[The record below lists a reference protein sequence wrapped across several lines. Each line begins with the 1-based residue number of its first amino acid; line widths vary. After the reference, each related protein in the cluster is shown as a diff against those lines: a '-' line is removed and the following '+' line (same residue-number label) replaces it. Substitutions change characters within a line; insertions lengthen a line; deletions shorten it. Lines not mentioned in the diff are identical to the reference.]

1 VEEFDF
7 EKSNARF
14 DKDKIVAEIKGEDG
28 NVAPEPQA
36 VAAAPVVEDVPLDS
50 RPVYASSAVY
60 DAKSSFFDSLSCET
74 LERLSL
80 DDSNRG
86 SVARKAY
93 QEQRKKDYET
103 FGVVERRHH
112 HRGGRGGGYR
122 GGSGG
127 GQGGSG
133 QSNRDNSGGRGGYRK
148 PYYNKSSQ
156 QQQQQQQQQFRVQ
169 PVQQGGEKSAPKST

>member
-14 DKDKIVAEIKGEDG
+14 DKDKVVAEIKGEDG
-28 NVAPEPQA
+28 NVIPEPQ
-36 VAAAPVVEDVPLDS
+36 PVVAVPEVEEEVPPAYS
-50 RPVYASSAVY
+50 NSAVY

-86 SVARKAY
+86 TVARKAY

-127 GQGGSG
+127 QGSG

-156 QQQQQQQQQFRVQ
+156 QQQQQQQQQFR
-169 PVQQGGEKSAPKST
+169 PVQQGGEKAAPKST